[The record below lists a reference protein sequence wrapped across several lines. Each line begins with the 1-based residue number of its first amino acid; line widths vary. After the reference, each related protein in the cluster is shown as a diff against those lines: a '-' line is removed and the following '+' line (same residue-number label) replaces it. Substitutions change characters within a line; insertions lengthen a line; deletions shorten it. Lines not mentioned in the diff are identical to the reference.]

1 MPLFGTTGTGRMDEL
16 LLFLV
21 LAGGVGGVGRIGIE
35 ELLLFTLLSADI
47 GRTGI
52 DELLL
57 FILLSGMTGIG
68 RC

>member
-1 MPLFGTTGTGRMDEL
+1 MPLFGTERGGIEQL

-21 LAGGVGGVGRIGIE
+21 LAGG
-35 ELLLFTLLSADI
+35 LDH

-57 FILLSGMTGIG
+57 FILLTGGLG
-68 RC
+68 RGYSA

>member
-1 MPLFGTTGTGRMDEL
+1 MPLLGTERAGIEQL

-21 LAGGVGGVGRIGIE
+21 LAGG
-35 ELLLFTLLSADI
+35 LDH

-57 FILLSGMTGIG
+57 FILLSGGLG
-68 RC
+68 RDHHS

>member
-1 MPLFGTTGTGRMDEL
+1 MPLFDTAGTGRMDQL

-21 LAGGVGGVGRIGIE
+21 LAGGVGGVGRTGIE
-35 ELLLFTLLSADI
+35 ELLLFILLSGDI

-57 FILLSGMTGIG
+57 FILLTGSLG
-68 RC
+68 RGHA